1 MRAPSFASC
10 VSRACARDS
19 QVAAM
24 ASNISRCSAVLPR
37 RMSARH
43 SSACC
48 RYSES
53 FSADL
58 AGNANEED
66 MPGQQWP
73 SDPVPAPSGLIIS

>member
-10 VSRACARDS
+10 VSCACARDS
-19 QVAAM
+19 QVVAM
-24 ASNISRCSAVLPR
+24 ASNISRCSAVLPGARAPGTPR
-37 RMSARH
+37 RAVDTQRV
-43 SSACC
+43 
-48 RYSES
+48 